1 MLSPHGS
8 FSEHAVHRGITTTD
22 LQRDPDLPASHQT
35 QEGSQHEAPVN
46 ATQQSSVSAMQ
57 IQRGESGVTRSQ
69 TANPRKRRNPV
80 EKTHGDE
87 VLQPPHKNLKQR
99 RTIACEENSSILR
112 STELS
117 PTIRLSGGNGLRRY
131 QPHREVKILPTIEHP
146 IDPGHPRHSAYPRDD
161 PLKQDLNEDNAWQHC
176 SQVADARHV
185 SYNASSPGASDP
197 FEPNKSSN
205 PDLYSRGGFFRGP
218 EHQSRE
224 GDHDGS
230 TQVNKYPEEA
240 AYPDAEMT
248 SRARVKREATATMK
262 STSRRSVSWQPPD
275 HDYSLLAGSRL
286 DFGLAEGSAVARL
299 RRELAEMRTKVDS
312 ICRQTNPQM
321 DPQGQARRKG
331 AARSEKANNIMS
343 DHPPKPGPAMTNA
356 SAPANTSTSVI
367 DHQLSKGTA
376 NHGSVG
382 LIERGSRHCNG
393 EKSKK
398 SSVATSKTTE
408 GQPKSSTGTASIHID
423 GATDHREGRTV
434 IRPDALTHQQ
444 RKPVDRERGNIFAS
458 SARSSTNEQARLRGL
473 DTPTPSQR
481 PRVHL
486 AATRAN
492 QAYATSPSYT
502 SRTRHPSDGYGL
514 VPAGLSV
521 KSADTSKYPVTPR
534 SHQAV
539 DSDDVEALG
548 WKHSEISECGQ
559 ILKKA
564 LLEDEMY
571 EPEVAG
577 STKNNN
583 QDSPHDKSQQQDHVR
598 SQGQHASNTTVLGV
612 GRRLSVISN
621 GMALHSR
628 PRFQQSR
635 SRTPDMPENTPMS
648 GGSDEDLLRQGTTF
662 ADPSRP
668 WFQDD
673 HSQDNPDQRRQALS
687 YPNTIEVHPPSH
699 TTGQRRPARPVG
711 NPLSPLTKSAR
722 DPKITGGKIGTKESS
737 SKSHECSAV
746 TQSCNAAISLT
757 EPASSSPPVQ
767 AWTEDLLQL
776 PNNDDEAPQ
785 SSPRPIPSHDI
796 AQQPQSVNTST
807 KTSLA
812 APDSINPRPKSTSSA
827 ATPSRGTPALVE
839 PDSSSVE
846 VPSTHEAH
854 QETPPANDLTSPQK
868 LIQKGKSP
876 SQRAKPLRRRHA
888 TEPLHSPNLMSPVKA
903 LKQASQHPPSEP
915 LFPVRDSA
923 LNRPQTPPA
932 TVALR
937 STTTATTTN
946 NNNNKPA
953 VVRPL
958 WTQTPPPTPRH
969 TRKKTYIPVAEL
981 KARKPERSRHAV
993 WPQDREPD
1001 ANLIEYGKLRWAY
1014 DRHVAAPYAF
1024 RYCGKL
1030 RAEYHYLA
1038 GLRGADGELLWEEG
1052 LGRRLRKR

>member
-1 MLSPHGS
+1 M
-8 FSEHAVHRGITTTD
+8 
-22 LQRDPDLPASHQT
+22 
-35 QEGSQHEAPVN
+35 
-46 ATQQSSVSAMQ
+46 
-57 IQRGESGVTRSQ
+57 
-69 TANPRKRRNPV
+69 
-80 EKTHGDE
+80 
-87 VLQPPHKNLKQR
+87 
-99 RTIACEENSSILR
+99 
-112 STELS
+112 
-117 PTIRLSGGNGLRRY
+117 
-131 QPHREVKILPTIEHP
+131 
-146 IDPGHPRHSAYPRDD
+146 
-161 PLKQDLNEDNAWQHC
+161 
-176 SQVADARHV
+176 

-502 SRTRHPSDGYGL
+502 SRTRHPSDGCWSRSLASRSDHVSAVSHRFCGSSSDRRSFREPMHRQRYRPGSERHRRSHTISSRPQTYRRDTRQDIRGPNVNRHVFERPRYRESKPQRLGLAPAAYTQRTEPSSSLIHDSHASLSKDGL